1 MDYAELLVC
10 DDAPPNECFVFIAS
24 AETGCRICCGRAFG
38 LLRRFVQ
45 YADLILELRD
55 DGVLFAAELFGMLLE
70 RSRALFHARSYL
82 SQVARIG
89 DGAQTPDLL
98 LQATFA
104 VRAAAFDGQQDL
116 IQRLVRTRQLLAH
129 AVDVTRRPVA
139 IIAQLASHRA

>member
-10 DDAPPNECFVFIAS
+10 DDAPPNKLFIFIAS
-24 AETGCRICCGRAFG
+24 AESGCRICCRRAFG
-38 LLRRFVQ
+38 LLRGFVQ

-89 DGAQTPDLL
+89 DGAQTPHLV

-104 VRAAAFDGQQDL
+104 VGAVALDRQQDL
-116 IQRLVRTRQLLAH
+116 IQRLIRTRQLLAH
-129 AVDVTRRPVA
+129 AVDISRRPVA
-139 IIAQLASHRA
+139 IIAQLASHRG